1 MTYEDFK
8 TLAPYDKLNVLLT
21 EYSLEGVD
29 RGVNERLE
37 RRRRNVVQS
46 GDNGILELECAVFF
60 RCRSILSNIED
71 VSMTGWAT

>member
-1 MTYEDFK
+1 MTNEYFK
-8 TLAPYDKLNVLLT
+8 TLAPYDELNVLLT

-46 GDNGILELECAVFF
+46 GDNGILEL
-60 RCRSILSNIED
+60 
-71 VSMTGWAT
+71 